1 MSVRGGV
8 SGSDTSPA
16 YMLRTDAPRA
26 WAILMPRP
34 SSPSVPT
41 LKDPRTSGGQCWR
54 SMSSLKMKPPA
65 VSTTPRVAR
74 NVTVSPKRWACTP
87 DDPPVVDDESID
99 AGVGRDDGTR
109 IGGGRRQDL
118 HEEPARGP
126 LRLGQMA
133 PGGGTGDGVE
143 RVGILAPRVHQPFG
157 PVRGHGGVGAE
168 RRVERD
174 TPGHQPVEV
183 AQALVAVAGDL
194 GLVGIRPTG
203 RHHVAE
209 HVVAAV
215 LEAAGRL
222 HGRPASQVDD
232 AFGQSG
238 RTPGATGALGDQ
250 DRAPASAAL
259 KAAVDPAAPKPT
271 TTTSASSSQ

>member
-8 SGSDTSPA
+8 RGSDTSPA

-26 WAILMPRP
+26 WAIRIPRP

-41 LKDPRTSGGQCWR
+41 LNDPRTSGGQCWR

-65 VSTTPRVAR
+65 VRTTPRVAR
-74 NVTVSPKRWACTP
+74 SVTVSPKRWACTP
-87 DDPPVVDDESID
+87 TTRPSSTTSRSTRVSVETAAPASAAAAARICMRSQPVDRFVLARWPRG
-99 AGVGRDDGTR
+99 AGRA
-109 IGGGRRQDL
+109 IC
-118 HEEPARGP
+118 
-126 LRLGQMA
+126 
-133 PGGGTGDGVE
+133 VE
-143 RVGILAPRVHQPFG
+143 RVGVLAPRVDQPFG
-157 PVRGHGGVGAE
+157 PVGGHGGVGAE

-174 TPGHQPVEV
+174 APRHQPVEV

-194 GLVGIRPTG
+194 RLVGVRPAG

-222 HGRPASQVDD
+222 HGRAAPQVDD
-232 AFGQSG
+232 ALGQGG
-238 RTPGATGALGDQ
+238 RSPGATGALGDQ
-250 DRAPASAAL
+250 DARRRPRRR
-259 KAAVDPAAPKPT
+259 
-271 TTTSASSSQ
+271 